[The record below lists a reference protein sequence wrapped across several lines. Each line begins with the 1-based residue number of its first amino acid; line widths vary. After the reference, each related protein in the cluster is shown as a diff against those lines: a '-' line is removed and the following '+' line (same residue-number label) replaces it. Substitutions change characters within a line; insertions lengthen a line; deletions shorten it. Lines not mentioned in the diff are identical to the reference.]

1 MTSGGMTGL
10 RDLVEE
16 GLAAGLYSGAAAG
29 IVTPDSRQLE
39 YVGTHAYGDDRP
51 VTADSLFDLASVTK
65 TFTAAVLLRL
75 VEEGRVRLD
84 DPVGRVLPVGSGPG
98 ASEITLR
105 MLLTHTSGL
114 PAISFLWRDS
124 PGLAPEER
132 LAGVLATELE
142 SAPGAE
148 YRYSCLGYIG
158 AAAYAKKVTGIR
170 LERLLDELVAG
181 PLGLG
186 SVGYGPVDATAAVA
200 TEEEPWAQR
209 GLVRGEVHDE
219 TSWFLGG
226 RTGNAGLFGTAGDV
240 LNFAGSFVRGDLLG
254 PESLTS
260 AVSDQLSASLGAEYG
275 QGLGPRIGDKDIFGD
290 VQAFGHP
297 GFTGTLWFVI
307 PEARTAAV
315 LLTNRVHPSRDR
327 VDLDPFRRR
336 FVEWVALAGGDGS
349 MASAVP

>member
-1 MTSGGMTGL
+1 MTGL

-29 IVTPDSRQLE
+29 IVTPDGRQLE
-39 YVGTHAYGDDRP
+39 YVGTHAFGDDRP
-51 VTADSLFDLASVTK
+51 VSAYSLFDLASVTK

-84 DPVGRVLPVGSGPG
+84 DPVGRVLAVGSGPG

-105 MLLTHTSGL
+105 MLLAHTSGL

-148 YRYSCLGYIG
+148 YRYSCIGYIG
-158 AAAYAKKVTGIR
+158 AAAYAEKLTGMRFDLLLEEFVTG
-170 LERLLDELVAG
+170 
-181 PLGLG
+181 PLALG
-186 SVGYGPVDATAAVA
+186 SVGYGPVDAAAAVA

-226 RTGNAGLFGTAGDV
+226 RSGNAGLFGTAGDV
-240 LNFAGSFVRGDLLG
+240 LSFAETFLNGSLLSN
-254 PESLTS
+254 ESLS
-260 AVSDQLSASLGAEYG
+260 AASNDQLSPDLGVEYG
-275 QGLGPRIGDKDIFGD
+275 QGLGPRIGDQDVFGE
-290 VQAFGHP
+290 VRAFGHP
-297 GFTGTLWFVI
+297 GFTGTMWVVI
-307 PEARTAAV
+307 PESRTAAV

-327 VDLDPFRRR
+327 VDLDSFRRR
-336 FVEWVALAGGDGS
+336 FTEWAALA
-349 MASAVP
+349 